1 MFRLALETYIKNPRD
16 PSVVFNDD
24 NVVIIKD
31 KFPKSLRHY
40 LVIPKSNKFTKQHP
54 IDAFEDDEFYL
65 LVKGYVEKAKQLL
78 IEDLK
83 KDGFK
88 DLDGYVQAG
97 VHSIPSMNN
106 IHVHVMTK
114 DFASKCM
121 KHKKHYNS
129 FTSRFFVNFVD
140 LNPLGRDINKVK
152 HSTKEDEEDEEDE
165 EEDSSYSSDDSG
177 NFKSQLIERDPKILE
192 NILKSSLICCHCGQ
206 GFGSSFVKLKDHLR
220 LEFKEKFGRP
230 PIH

>member
-16 PSVVFNDD
+16 PSVLFNDD

-31 KFPKSLRHY
+31 KFPKALRHY
-40 LVIPKSNKFTKQHP
+40 LVIPKSEKFTKQHP

-65 LVKGYVEKAKQLL
+65 MVKGYVEKAKQLM
-78 IEDLK
+78 IEDLR

-88 DLDGYVQAG
+88 DLDGYIQTG

-114 DFASKCM
+114 DFVSKCM

-129 FTSRFFVNFVD
+129 FTSRFFINFID
-140 LNPLGRDINKVK
+140 LNSLGRNQGKLQ
-152 HSTKEDEEDEEDE
+152 SKEDIESEG
-165 EEDSSYSSDDSG
+165 YSSDDSG
-177 NFKSQLIERDPKILE
+177 DFTSQLIERDPKKLE
-192 NILKSSLICCHCGQ
+192 SILKSSLICCHCGM
-206 GFGSSFVKLKDHLR
+206 GFGNSFVKLKDHLR
-220 LEFKEKFGRP
+220 VEFKEKFGKSP
-230 PIH
+230 HH